1 MKYTKKLQ
9 YGGLVMYQPTPS
21 APPAMPTAPSGAV
34 SASASKQS
42 TSILDDDLKKELLSK
57 GGLVNET
64 NALIQEII
72 KLESQ
77 SDNPFLNQSTR
88 SNTLEIIAKINELRQ
103 NKNMWEQSFDLS
115 KSSGGLSEIAVGN
128 KGELYVRGEQGLQ
141 AMSVSDY
148 KKNAGKVRA
157 LSVAELLE
165 ERNSNPGLVGNN
177 SIFNIANNSIGIEKI
192 SDYASKIVNALG
204 KEVRK
209 SQEIYDRSELQGR
222 LQALGTEVQS
232 TGRTPSQE
240 ELKGFEILE
249 TLKNSPSRYNEII
262 SESSTQKNH
271 ALKAVKY
278 IWTTL
283 GQNAQNKLSAQAAIN
298 GVSPSEMLLDLVIIG
313 ANESTSTQVNP
324 ISESKARSGS
334 ESGSESLTGA
344 KNMTPVELLMDGTF
358 NTGNQF
364 TFNDPET
371 NSKFQGMMTGSMALT
386 SIDGKPIGPTTL
398 FGVLKEGWEQLVN
411 TENMYF
417 GNRKIESRHLNEI
430 IIDGMSDIA
439 RVLLPVDNSGK
450 PDNAS
455 LQEYQELMK
464 YYNSNKEGMS
474 KAEVQK
480 LFNNS
485 GFEVTV
491 NEDKSLNV
499 SKMGANVQP
508 FLIAY
513 AYTNEGSDLPEENS
527 DVNSGG
533 LRALKGVE
541 KDNMKS
547 FEDAAWTR
555 GSGKSRV
562 DFKPSE
568 GFFGRLFGTERYKGV
583 VYMSIREGGD
593 VLAGAT
599 QGAGPKKPVYSV
611 SDTMYNA
618 QNSSRNSYVKSDIS
632 LLQNE

>member
-1 MKYTKKLQ
+1 
-9 YGGLVMYQPTPS
+9 MYQPTPS

>member
-1 MKYTKKLQ
+1 
-9 YGGLVMYQPTPS
+9 MYQPTPS

-148 KKNAGKVRA
+148 KKNAGKVKA

-177 SIFNIANNSIGIEKI
+177 SIFNVANNSIGIEKI

-262 SESSTQKNH
+262 SESSTQKNQ

-283 GQNAQNKLSAQAAIN
+283 GQSAQNKLTAQAAIN
-298 GVSPSEMLLDLVIIG
+298 GVSPSEMLLDLVVIG
-313 ANESTSTQVNP
+313 TDESTSTQVNP
-324 ISESKARSGS
+324 ISESKAKSGS

-430 IIDGMSDIA
+430 IIDGMSDVA

-533 LRALKGVE
+533 LRTLKGVE

-599 QGAGPKKPVYSV
+599 QGAGPKKPAYSV
-611 SDTMYNA
+611 SNTMYNA
-618 QNSSRNSYVKSDIS
+618 QNSSQNSYVKSDIS